1 VRIQVVY
8 FEGCPSWQSALSRL
22 HAALEATGRSSA
34 SVELVPVRSGEEAA
48 ATRFA
53 GSPTVLVDG
62 QDLFPGA
69 APVTTLTCRVY
80 PGPQGLSGA
89 PTSQA
94 LIAALNDLPT
104 TV

>member
-1 VRIQVVY
+1 MVY

-22 HAALEATGRSSA
+22 HTALEATGHSGTR
-34 SVELVPVRSGEEAA
+34 VELVPVRSGEEAA
-48 ATRFA
+48 AARFA

-62 QDLFPGA
+62 QDLFPDA
-69 APVTTLTCRVY
+69 APVTDLTCRVY
-80 PGPQGLSGA
+80 SSPQSLSGA